1 MTAQAA
7 LKAAVRD
14 IAGPAA
20 CAAGFK
26 GPGSTWRPANSR
38 GDWAVVKVQSS
49 SWSTATSLRCVI
61 DVAVAPAPWLDWMRE
76 WLGSL
81 PKSVHEPL
89 GLYRERLHPAGALAG
104 VDGWWQVRSGK
115 EARVAAA
122 GIVVRLAGHGLAS
135 HHAYRSE
142 VTEAMRHGR
151 GHDERID

>member
-1 MTAQAA
+1 M
-7 LKAAVRD
+7 
-14 IAGPAA
+14 
-20 CAAGFK
+20 
-26 GPGSTWRPANSR
+26 
-38 GDWAVVKVQSS
+38 VQSS

-81 PKSVHEPL
+81 PKSVHESL

-122 GIVVRLAGHGLAS
+122 GMVVRLAGHGWP
-135 HHAYRSE
+135 
-142 VTEAMRHGR
+142 VITP
-151 GHDERID
+151 IDRR